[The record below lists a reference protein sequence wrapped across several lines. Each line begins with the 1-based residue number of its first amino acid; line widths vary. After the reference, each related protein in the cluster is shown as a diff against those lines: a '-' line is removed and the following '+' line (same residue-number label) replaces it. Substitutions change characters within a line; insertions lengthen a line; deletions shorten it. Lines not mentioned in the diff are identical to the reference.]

1 MMMNLLKR
9 IIGLKVLALIDYC
22 DKVDMGIS
30 GRKLAQLKAL
40 AEAFQEMPKAYYIR
54 GTTYFASIL
63 VLFYT
68 LLLSF
73 AGLAIAFRTVTGGW
87 GVIAGL
93 VIFILLVVALSGA
106 EKGRTLSLRLFLAV
120 WSALCVCNLLVAGWL
135 LFASFSWLSV
145 GCWAGSLLLL
155 WLTRQV
161 MNGPELTKL
170 VQWRASLRIAQYRR
184 QALTQPR
191 RK

>member
-9 IIGLKVLALIDYC
+9 IIGLKFLALIDYC

-87 GVIAGL
+87 GGVCA
-93 VIFILLVVALSGA
+93 LLQVLLS
-106 EKGRTLSLRLFLAV
+106 
-120 WSALCVCNLLVAGWL
+120 
-135 LFASFSWLSV
+135 SF
-145 GCWAGSLLLL
+145 CL
-155 WLTRQV
+155 W
-161 MNGPELTKL
+161 
-170 VQWRASLRIAQYRR
+170 WRYQE
-184 QALTQPR
+184 Q
-191 RK
+191 RKEEHYP

>member
-1 MMMNLLKR
+1 MNLLKR

-68 LLLSF
+68 LLLSY

-135 LFASFSWLSV
+135 LFASFSWLSF

-170 VQWRASLRIAQYRR
+170 IQWRASLRIAQYRR

>member
-1 MMMNLLKR
+1 MNLLKR
-9 IIGLKVLALIDYC
+9 IIGLKFLALVDYC
-22 DKVDMGIS
+22 DKVDAGIS
-30 GRKLAQLKAL
+30 GRKLAQLKQL

-54 GTTYFASIL
+54 GTTYFGSIL

-68 LLLSF
+68 LLLSY
-73 AGLAIAFRTVTGGW
+73 AGLAIAFRTVTDGW

-93 VIFILLVVALSGA
+93 VVFVLLVVALSGA
-106 EKGRTLSLRLFLAV
+106 DKGRALSLRLFLTV
-120 WSALCVCNLLVAGWL
+120 WSLLCVCNVLVAGWL

-145 GCWAGSLLLL
+145 GCWGGSLLLL
-155 WLTRQV
+155 WLARQV

-170 VQWRASLRIAQYRR
+170 IQWRVSLRIAHYRR
-184 QALTQPR
+184 QALTQPG

>member
-1 MMMNLLKR
+1 MNLLKR
-9 IIGLKVLALIDYC
+9 IIGLKFLALIDYC
-22 DKVDMGIS
+22 DKVEAGIS

-68 LLLSF
+68 LLLSY

-106 EKGRTLSLRLFLAV
+106 EKGRTLSLRLF
-120 WSALCVCNLLVAGWL
+120 
-135 LFASFSWLSV
+135 
-145 GCWAGSLLLL
+145 
-155 WLTRQV
+155 
-161 MNGPELTKL
+161 
-170 VQWRASLRIAQYRR
+170 
-184 QALTQPR
+184 
-191 RK
+191 

>member
-1 MMMNLLKR
+1 MNLLKH
-9 IIGLKVLALIDYC
+9 IIGRKFLALIDYC
-22 DKVDMGIS
+22 DKVEAGIS
-30 GRKLAQLKAL
+30 GRKLAQLKQL

-54 GTTYFASIL
+54 VTTYFGSIL

-68 LLLSF
+68 LLLSYV
-73 AGLAIAFRTVTGGW
+73 GLAIAFRTVTGGW

-93 VIFILLVVALSGA
+93 VVFILLVVALSGA
-106 EKGRTLSLRLFLAV
+106 DKGRARSLRLLLAV
-120 WSALCVCNLLVAGWL
+120 WSLLCVCNVLVAGWL

-170 VQWRASLRIAQYRR
+170 MQWRVSLRIAQYRR